1 MWAKLV
7 SIGIGIGLM
16 VLPAVWN
23 LPKPVAN
30 HEHIVGPI
38 IVSMAVIS
46 ISESTRSV
54 RYVNMLVGLWLLIA
68 PWILHHQGTHLV
80 LTEMS
85 CGLLLIGLS
94 LIRGTIK
101 NRFGGGWRSL
111 FTKKP
116 AHSVVT
122 TSAER
127 K

>member
-1 MWAKLV
+1 MWARIV

-23 LPKPVAN
+23 LPKPIAN
-30 HEHIVGPI
+30 HEHVIGPV
-38 IVSMAVIS
+38 IVSVAVIS

-54 RYVNMLVGLWLLIA
+54 RYVNVLVGLWLLIA
-68 PWILHHQGTHLV
+68 PQIHHHQGTCLV
-80 LTEMS
+80 LIEMS
-85 CGLLLIGLS
+85 CGLLVIGLS
-94 LIRGTIK
+94 LIRGTVN

-111 FTKKP
+111 FTKNP